1 MYLLHIFIIHRS
13 FFLNQKYSPMRN
25 LPLRYRKGILIYI
38 ITNNNQTVVN
48 VNMGGGRKL
57 TTADSCANQL
67 IHSPAYQSA
76 VWLDARPMLR
86 LAAGWFVT

>member
-1 MYLLHIFIIHRS
+1 
-13 FFLNQKYSPMRN
+13 MRN

-38 ITNNNQTVVN
+38 ITNLNRLN

-76 VWLDARPMLR
+76 VWLDARPILR